1 LIFQSKFWVADMPN
15 LGILVIRGCTM
26 PTPETVFQT
35 DARRRT
41 TMPKVIPPN
50 ETFTIEPLDDGTFRL
65 IPMTMIPSHQLW
77 AWRPEVQEAVEKA
90 LQEPGVS
97 LDSPEGKAFM
107 RKLAK

>member
-1 LIFQSKFWVADMPN
+1 
-15 LGILVIRGCTM
+15 M
-26 PTPETVFQT
+26 PTPESVFQT

-50 ETFTIEPLDDGTFRL
+50 ETFTIELLDDGTFRL

-90 LQEPGVS
+90 LQEPGIS
-97 LDSPEGKAFM
+97 LDSPEGQEFM
-107 RKLAK
+107 QKLAK

>member
-1 LIFQSKFWVADMPN
+1 
-15 LGILVIRGCTM
+15 M
-26 PTPETVFQT
+26 PTPESVFQT

-41 TMPKVIPPN
+41 TIPKVIPPN

-97 LDSPEGKAFM
+97 LDSPEGQKFMTFWCFFTWSQIM
-107 RKLAK
+107 RKRTADQITCL